1 MPKKMKIRDR
11 IKELRRVP
19 GSQLA
24 PNPKNWRTHPAAQ
37 LDALRGVL
45 AEVGFAGAHL
55 ARELADGSLQLIDG
69 HARAEI
75 VGDAVVPVL
84 VTDLSEQEA
93 DKILATFDPI
103 GAMAGA
109 DTGKLAE
116 LLESVRFDS
125 PAIESML
132 DSLKVD
138 NGILADR
145 TEVQEDEI
153 PEAPAD
159 PITKPGDLWILG
171 EHRLLCG
178 DSTKAEDVARLM
190 AGERADL
197 CFTSPPYGQ
206 QRAYTKEFEEHEND
220 WFTLMAGVFANLPM
234 VDAGQVL
241 VNLGLIHR
249 DGEWMPYWDGWIDW
263 MRSQGWR
270 RFGWYVWD
278 QGSGLP
284 GDWNG
289 RFAPSHEFVWHF
301 NRKSERPQKT
311 VATKDETRA
320 RKGQSVPIG
329 FRKEGGSSACTS
341 PDKIGQDFKIP
352 DSVIRINR
360 SPIDGKLHPA
370 TFPVALA
377 SFAMQSWPGV
387 VYEPFSGSGT
397 TLIAAEQLGR
407 RCYAMEL
414 SPAYVDVAV
423 KRWENLTGENAEKS
437 A

>member
-1 MPKKMKIRDR
+1 MKIRDR

-24 PNPKNWRTHPAAQ
+24 PNPKNWRTHPASQ

-84 VTDLSEQEA
+84 VTDLTEQEA

-109 DTGKLAE
+109 DKGKLAD
-116 LLESVRFDS
+116 LMESVRFDS
-125 PAIESML
+125 PALEAML

-145 TEVQEDEI
+145 AEVQEDEI
-153 PEAPAD
+153 PESPAE

-171 EHRLLCG
+171 EHRILCG

-190 AGERADL
+190 NGERADL

-206 QRAYTKEFEEHEND
+206 QRAYTKEFQEHEND

-234 VDAGQVL
+234 AEAGQVL

-249 DGEWMPYWDGWIDW
+249 EGEWVPYWDPWIEW
-263 MRSQGWR
+263 MRAQGWR

-278 QGSGLP
+278 QGFGLP
-284 GDWNG
+284 GNWNG
-289 RFAPSHEFVWHF
+289 RLAPSHEYVFHF
-301 NRKSERPQKT
+301 NRQPIEPGKWIKKQPENIKPRNKGESTMRGKDGKT
-311 VATKDETRA
+311 KAFTNPA
-320 RKGQSVPIG
+320 ASGQP
-329 FRKEGGSSACTS
+329 T
-341 PDKIGQDFKIP
+341 KIP
-352 DSVIRINR
+352 DSIIRVGR
-360 SPIDGKLHPA
+360 QVGSDGHPA
-370 TFPVALA
+370 QFPVGLPA
-377 SFAMQSWPGV
+377 FAMQSWPGIA
-387 VYEPFSGSGT
+387 YEPFCGSGT
-397 TLIAAEQLGR
+397 TIIAAEQLSR
-407 RCYAMEL
+407 RCYGMEI
-414 SPAYVDVAV
+414 SPQYCDIIVQ
-423 KRWENLTGENAEKS
+423 RWENLTGEKAEKS
-437 A
+437 E

>member
-1 MPKKMKIRDR
+1 MKIRDR

-84 VTDLSEQEA
+84 VTDLTEQEA

-109 DTGKLAE
+109 DKGKLAD
-116 LLESVRFDS
+116 LMESVRFDS
-125 PAIESML
+125 PALEAML

-145 TEVQEDEI
+145 AEVQDDEI
-153 PEAPAD
+153 PEPPAE
-159 PITKPGDLWILG
+159 PITKLGDLWLLG

-190 AGERADL
+190 NGERAVLLSTD
-197 CFTSPPYGQ
+197 PPYGVSFQ
-206 QRAYTKEFEEHEND
+206 GANYNPTAKEWAPIANDDRTGDDLQSWLGSVWSVWLQYVTDDFAFYCWTAAKTEQIAAAAAAATGIHIQSQIIWVKNVFALGQADYQWCHENCLYGFFKGKKHR
-220 WFTLMAGVFANLPM
+220 WFGGRDKRTTWMVNRVHTGDYEHPTQKPVELFAIPM
-234 VDAGQVL
+234 RHHTNEKEL
-241 VNLGLIHR
+241 V
-249 DGEWMPYWDGWIDW
+249 
-263 MRSQGWR
+263 
-270 RFGWYVWD
+270 
-278 QGSGLP
+278 
-284 GDWNG
+284 
-289 RFAPSHEFVWHF
+289 A
-301 NRKSERPQKT
+301 
-311 VATKDETRA
+311 
-320 RKGQSVPIG
+320 
-329 FRKEGGSSACTS
+329 
-341 PDKIGQDFKIP
+341 
-352 DSVIRINR
+352 
-360 SPIDGKLHPA
+360 
-370 TFPVALA
+370 
-377 SFAMQSWPGV
+377 
-387 VYEPFSGSGT
+387 EPFSGSGSQI
-397 TLIAAEQLGR
+397 IAAEQLGR

-414 SPAYVDVAV
+414 SPVYVDVAV
-423 KRWENLTGENAEKS
+423 KRWENLTGKKAQRDV
-437 A
+437 